1 MYLILILLYLRIK
14 ILLKT
19 KEDFLMINSKLAATQ
34 LKNIKAKKRLLILI
48 NIKKLQI
55 FRQIKIQKPKEWFSV
70 TIKDKV

>member
-1 MYLILILLYLRIK
+1 
-14 ILLKT
+14 
-19 KEDFLMINSKLAATQ
+19 MINSKLAATQ

-55 FRQIKIQKPKEWFSV
+55 FRQIKIQKLKEWFSV

>member
-55 FRQIKIQKPKEWFSV
+55 FRQIKIQKLKEWFSV